1 MCWLRDFFFFLGVAS
16 GGKRKEEEEEDH
28 PTSTSC
34 YVSSYILFALSF
46 VFVSFCFCRFVFVG
60 SFRFVSW
67 YRKKKKNNNKC
78 RSCTLISFI
87 HFSTLLSHVFGIK
100 ISTCKRRAFRKDIFD
115 SFQNQTDPCAS
126 LQASNGSGV
135 PKSQFPVLS
144 RFYVTQ

>member
-1 MCWLRDFFFFLGVAS
+1 MLVEGFFFFFGCS
-16 GGKRKEEEEEDH
+16 FRGKEERGGRRG
-28 PTSTSC
+28 
-34 YVSSYILFALSF
+34 SSYVDFMLCFFIHSFRSFLCFRFILFL
-46 VFVSFCFCRFVFVG
+46 SFCFCRFV
-60 SFRFVSW
+60 SFRFVVS
-67 YRKKKKNNNKC
+67 KKKKNNNKC